1 MRSFTSLLGPA
12 HRALAERLHRLHRSF
27 GTLGEE
33 VRGSVA
39 RILAH
44 AVAEAVQATVH
55 TALGGSDSPAYTP
68 RSFAPPR
75 DNRLTLWEEPRR
87 PTWSE
92 PGFRDEEDDRLSRW
106 EPQDPWRPEDEEE
119 EPEPEPPPEPP
130 NQEWRRALA
139 AGFQAA
145 SWWLRL
151 RGHVGALAAL
161 GVGLLAALAAWL
173 FGPAV
178 VDGAGL
184 VASGVGLLND
194 NARP

>member
-12 HRALAERLHRLHRSF
+12 RRALAERLGRLHRSF

-44 AVAEAVQATVH
+44 AVADAVQAAVH
-55 TALGGSDSPAYTP
+55 TALGGSDGPASTP
-68 RSFAPPR
+68 RHFGPPR
-75 DNRLTLWEEPRR
+75 DNRVELWQEPRG
-87 PTWSE
+87 PSWSE
-92 PGFRDEEDDRLSRW
+92 PGFRDEEDDRFPHW
-106 EPQDPWRPEDEEE
+106 APQDPWRSEDEEE

-130 NQEWRRALA
+130 NPEWRRALA

-151 RGHVGALAAL
+151 RGHLGTLAAL

-184 VASGVGLLND
+184 VASSVGLLTD
-194 NARP
+194 NA

>member
-1 MRSFTSLLGPA
+1 
-12 HRALAERLHRLHRSF
+12 
-27 GTLGEE
+27 
-33 VRGSVA
+33 VA
-39 RILAH
+39 
-44 AVAEAVQATVH
+44 
-55 TALGGSDSPAYTP
+55 
-68 RSFAPPR
+68 
-75 DNRLTLWEEPRR
+75 
-87 PTWSE
+87 
-92 PGFRDEEDDRLSRW
+92 
-106 EPQDPWRPEDEEE
+106 
-119 EPEPEPPPEPP
+119 
-130 NQEWRRALA
+130 ALA

-194 NARP
+194 NA

>member
-12 HRALAERLHRLHRSF
+12 RRALAERLRRLHRAF
-27 GTLGEE
+27 GTLGAE

-39 RILAH
+39 RILAQ
-44 AVAEAVQATVH
+44 AVAEAVQAAALAV
-55 TALGGSDSPAYTP
+55 LGGTERPSHTP
-68 RSFAPPR
+68 GHFGPPR
-75 DNRLTLWEEPRR
+75 DNRLPLWQEPRG
-87 PTWSE
+87 PSWSDRD
-92 PGFRDEEDDRLSRW
+92 FREEEGDRLSRW
-106 EPQDPWRPEDEEE
+106 APQDSWRPEVEED
-119 EPEPEPPPEPP
+119 EPEPSCQPP

-145 SWWLRL
+145 SWWLRV
-151 RGHVGALAAL
+151 RGHLGALAAL

-184 VASGVGLLND
+184 VASSVGLLND
-194 NARP
+194 NA